1 MPLKI
6 VVLTKPVPDPAAAAE
21 KLGQNGLLERAA
33 SPAVIN
39 GNDEYTLEAALKLA
53 DSMGAEVTLV
63 AMAPASGLETMR
75 KGLAM
80 GAHRGVLVTDPAL
93 VGSDQW
99 STVQV
104 LEAALRTLE
113 YDLILAGFDT
123 SDGVGGVVG
132 AALATRLKL
141 PYLSSAA
148 KIEPDP
154 DAGTVRVRRI
164 SATGFDVLEAKMP
177 ALIVG
182 TQLLGE
188 PRYPS
193 LKGIMAAR
201 SKEVV
206 TKSLADLGLDLTKV
220 GGTAARTKV
229 TGSTNPPARGA
240 TQVDRGTPQEG
251 ARALAELLASRRLI
265 CWPAR
270 RARSGSSPRST
281 RMARSRRARARS
293 QRSRERLPTRPGWPL
308 PGSSSPQI
316 RRPPPRSLRA
326 TSVGW
331 LRSPTQ
337 ASTDARGRRLR
348 RSGQRRFSPPSRPP
362 QS

>member
-1 MPLKI
+1 VVRI

-21 KLGQNGLLERAA
+21 RLTPEGRLDRAA

-39 GNDEYTLEAALKLA
+39 GNDEYVLEAALKLTEQH
-53 DSMGAEVTLV
+53 GGEVTLLS
-63 AMAPASGLETMR
+63 MAPSNAVETMR

-80 GAHRGVLVTDPAL
+80 GAHRGVLVSDPAL

-104 LEAALRTLE
+104 LAAALGEVE
-113 YDLILAGFDT
+113 YDLVLAGFDT

-132 AALATRLKL
+132 AAVASKLKL

-148 KIEPDP
+148 RIEPDP

-164 SATGFDVLEAKMP
+164 SATGFDVLEAAMP

-206 TKSLADLGLDLTKV
+206 TRSLADLGLDPAAV
-220 GGTAARTKV
+220 GGGAARTNV
-229 TGSTNPPARGA
+229 TGQHKPPARGA
-240 TQVDRGTPQEG
+240 TQVVRGSAEEG
-251 ARALAELLASRRLI
+251 ATAIVELLAARRLI
-265 CWPAR
+265 
-270 RARSGSSPRST
+270 
-281 RMARSRRARARS
+281 
-293 QRSRERLPTRPGWPL
+293 
-308 PGSSSPQI
+308 
-316 RRPPPRSLRA
+316 
-326 TSVGW
+326 
-331 LRSPTQ
+331 
-337 ASTDARGRRLR
+337 
-348 RSGQRRFSPPSRPP
+348 
-362 QS
+362 